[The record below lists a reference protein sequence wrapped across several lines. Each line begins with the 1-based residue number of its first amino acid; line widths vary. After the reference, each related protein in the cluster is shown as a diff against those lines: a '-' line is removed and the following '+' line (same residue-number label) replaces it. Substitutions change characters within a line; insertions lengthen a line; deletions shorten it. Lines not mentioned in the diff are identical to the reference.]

1 MLSRTASE
9 LFWMARYLERAESYA
24 RVLDV
29 TWKLSMIPRHS
40 QQSRDLALPLNLS
53 MTHEL
58 FQARHAR
65 FTMSNLL
72 NFFALDGNNPCSIYS
87 CVEMAWNNAHA
98 VRGSLSAEVWESI
111 NATRIE
117 LRSLRQQGL
126 GELGSDGFF
135 EWVKERVHLFR
146 GAVIGTLLR
155 NDALSFIGIG
165 TLIERAFATTQL
177 LLIKDQQLTNDPDPV
192 REYYRL
198 DTLLNAVS
206 AREAYNSLYRQPVS
220 RETVMELLILRN
232 DIPRSLRASIADLV
246 GELEKIANDR
256 SYQPLRLA
264 HQLNV
269 DLRFSTRDDLAQADL
284 QTTLNGLLA
293 RINAHQ
299 TNLPG
304 GLMKLVIDHL
314 TRYGYDEEVKFSTQY
329 LRLTPR
335 STARQ
340 TITAWTLTLPD
351 GAAVTTTD
359 GWGNVLHVLTLDNP
373 HKEITIRASGIVDI
387 ADEGE
392 ETRDEEAELLSP
404 LVFLRCTP
412 LTRADTAIREFA
424 QRLYRPDAAEESL
437 NQLMADLLLRMP
449 YSPGATQVQDSAADA
464 FARAKGVCQD
474 HTHVFLACC
483 RALEIPARY
492 VSGYVYS
499 DNAQHVAMHAWA
511 EVWLDGRWLSFDITN
526 NTRRLNQHLRL
537 ATGLDYLDACPVRG
551 TRLGG
556 GGEIM
561 LTNAEVREHS
571 QQAQQQ

>member
-1 MLSRTASE
+1 M
-9 LFWMARYLERAESYA
+9 
-24 RVLDV
+24 
-29 TWKLSMIPRHS
+29 
-40 QQSRDLALPLNLS
+40 
-53 MTHEL
+53 
-58 FQARHAR
+58 
-65 FTMSNLL
+65 
-72 NFFALDGNNPCSIYS
+72 
-87 CVEMAWNNAHA
+87 
-98 VRGSLSAEVWESI
+98 
-111 NATRIE
+111 
-117 LRSLRQQGL
+117 
-126 GELGSDGFF
+126 
-135 EWVKERVHLFR
+135 KERVHLFR

-293 RINAHQ
+293 RINALSDSIRQ
-299 TNLPG
+299 TYR

-340 TITAWTLTLPD
+340 TITARTLTLPD

-404 LVFLRCTP
+404 LVFC
-412 LTRADTAIREFA
+412 A
-424 QRLYRPDAAEESL
+424 
-437 NQLMADLLLRMP
+437 
-449 YSPGATQVQDSAADA
+449 V
-464 FARAKGVCQD
+464 
-474 HTHVFLACC
+474 
-483 RALEIPARY
+483 
-492 VSGYVYS
+492 
-499 DNAQHVAMHAWA
+499 
-511 EVWLDGRWLSFDITN
+511 
-526 NTRRLNQHLRL
+526 RR
-537 ATGLDYLDACPVRG
+537 
-551 TRLGG
+551 
-556 GGEIM
+556 
-561 LTNAEVREHS
+561 
-571 QQAQQQ
+571 

>member
-117 LRSLRQQGL
+117 LRTLRQQGL

-192 REYYRL
+192 REYTGWIPCSMR
-198 DTLLNAVS
+198 S
-206 AREAYNSLYRQPVS
+206 APAKHNSLYRQPVS

-293 RINAHQ
+293 RINA
-299 TNLPG
+299 LSDS
-304 GLMKLVIDHL
+304 I
-314 TRYGYDEEVKFSTQY
+314 
-329 LRLTPR
+329 
-335 STARQ
+335 RQ
-340 TITAWTLTLPD
+340 TYL
-351 GAAVTTTD
+351 
-359 GWGNVLHVLTLDNP
+359 
-373 HKEITIRASGIVDI
+373 
-387 ADEGE
+387 
-392 ETRDEEAELLSP
+392 EAL
-404 LVFLRCTP
+404 
-412 LTRADTAIREFA
+412 
-424 QRLYRPDAAEESL
+424 
-437 NQLMADLLLRMP
+437 
-449 YSPGATQVQDSAADA
+449 
-464 FARAKGVCQD
+464 
-474 HTHVFLACC
+474 
-483 RALEIPARY
+483 
-492 VSGYVYS
+492 
-499 DNAQHVAMHAWA
+499 
-511 EVWLDGRWLSFDITN
+511 
-526 NTRRLNQHLRL
+526 
-537 ATGLDYLDACPVRG
+537 
-551 TRLGG
+551 
-556 GGEIM
+556 
-561 LTNAEVREHS
+561 
-571 QQAQQQ
+571 